1 MNLSHDKYPKNVAR
15 VQTKTTYKQFK
26 EEMRRYEELRWLI
39 EELRVLTYFN
49 KHKTAR
55 FSLYAISIWNRK
67 QKAKIHGE
75 IFHKCSYLNLNKNF
89 PLRRDF
95 RKKKYRTNISLLF
108 SFLISS
114 LSFLLLHSS
123 LVFFTRYLNSIVE
136 RSLLVLGFARTTLS

>member
-39 EELRVLTYFN
+39 DELRVLTYFN
-49 KHKTAR
+49 KHKSAR

-67 QKAKIHGE
+67 QKAKIHAE

-136 RSLLVLGFARTTLS
+136 RSSLVLGFERTTLS